1 MKTIIH
7 LISKRLAG
15 KTRARDDCL
24 VEAAPCRDP
33 GPRFASDGVNALKR
47 IPLCFTVLFVSLLI
61 SGCGRRSQ
69 SPPPPLPTVS
79 VVQPVE
85 REVVEWDEYIG
96 RLESP
101 ETVEIKARVS
111 GYLDKVHF
119 KEGKEIK
126 KGELLFTIDRRP
138 YQAEYDRAEAERQR
152 AESQAE
158 LSKNDAERAKRLFTT
173 KAISEEDFDTKTR
186 GHASALAA
194 LKAAQAAEDS
204 ARLNLEFTEVRSPI
218 QGRTGRA
225 IVTEGNLIS
234 GGVSGAG
241 ATLLTTVV
249 SQDPLYCYVDVD
261 ERSILKY
268 LQLRREG
275 KRESALDGPIPAEMA
290 LADDVGYPYK
300 GFTDFVDNKI
310 DPTTGTLRCRGVF
323 PNPERALGPGFFARM
338 RIPGSG
344 KYPALL
350 IPDRAIGADQTQ
362 KFVYVISAEKKIEFR
377 PVKVG
382 PMIDGLRIVKEGLKA
397 GEQIVVEGLMR
408 VRPGVIVET
417 KPLEVLS
424 AATKANER

>member
-1 MKTIIH
+1 
-7 LISKRLAG
+7 
-15 KTRARDDCL
+15 
-24 VEAAPCRDP
+24 
-33 GPRFASDGVNALKR
+33 
-47 IPLCFTVLFVSLLI
+47 
-61 SGCGRRSQ
+61 
-69 SPPPPLPTVS
+69 
-79 VVQPVE
+79 VE

-101 ETVEIKARVS
+101 ENVEIRARVS

-119 KEGKEIK
+119 KEGREIK
-126 KGELLFTIDRRP
+126 KGDLLFTIDPRP

-158 LSKNDAERAKRLFTT
+158 LAKNDAERAKRLIAT

-186 GHASALAA
+186 SHTSALAA
-194 LKAAQAAEDS
+194 LKAAQAAVDS
-204 ARLNLEFTEVRSPI
+204 AKLNLEFTEVRSPI
-218 QGRTGRA
+218 QGRTSRA

-268 LQLRREG
+268 IQLRREG
-275 KRESALDGPIPAEMA
+275 KRGSALDRPIPAEMA
-290 LADDVGYPYK
+290 LADEAGYPNK

-310 DPTTGTLRCRGVF
+310 DPSTGTLRCRGVF

-350 IPDRAIGADQTQ
+350 IPDRALGADQAL
-362 KFVYVISAEKKIEFR
+362 KFVYVVDAGKKVEFR
-377 PVKVG
+377 PVKIG
-382 PMIDGLRIVKEGLKA
+382 PMIDGLRVVKEGLKA
-397 GEQIVVEGLMR
+397 GEQIIVEGLMR
-408 VRPGVIVET
+408 VRPGVVVDA
-417 KPLEVLS
+417 KPWDVP
-424 AATKANER
+424 AQTATANK